1 MKEKISRFVSR
12 EKWLLIFVAVIA
24 VFAYGYMVFNFAL
37 TGDEERDLVLGTRFT
52 SKFELPLGRYGQWL
66 FRLIFMEGMMLTPG
80 YGDLLAVLFLAASAV
95 VWCANFELIYREEV
109 ATVSKCIFSG
119 IYMTVPYASAGVMCY
134 TFLNASSMLAV
145 LCVSLAMRCIILSFT
160 GDKKKRIL
168 YLIAALL
175 LETHALATYQAHAS
189 DIILG
194 SVICVFVGIYSD
206 RDLKIKDLLFKVL
219 RYAGVF
225 VAAFIVYEIISHII
239 GLSEY
244 TDNFIMWGTDSFGAL
259 IRKLWASIS
268 AIYDSDKTVGGVYL
282 FITVIVF
289 YCSVILNLIINKNIR
304 GRMKIVYAVISVL
317 VPPAA
322 YAVSIALGGMTHY
335 ATHTAVLLMAGF
347 MWFHVVSTLRKKYL
361 YQALIVFAC
370 FIMIR
375 QIDLDNRIYYGARLV
390 SELDMELGYAIGT
403 EIYRVADTTNVTKP
417 VAIVGKYRHNAPN
430 VIEIGMEGRS
440 IFLRK
445 NIYKLYLLK
454 YLGFKFVEPTAEQL
468 TEAEEIAKD
477 MPLWPL
483 DGSVV
488 ETEDLIIVHL
498 SLFH

>member
-12 EKWLLIFVAVIA
+12 EKWLLVFVAVIA

-37 TGDEERDLVLGTRFT
+37 TGDEERDLVLGTGYT

-95 VWCANFELIYREEV
+95 VWCANFESIYREEV
-109 ATVSKCIFSG
+109 SAVSKCIFAG

-145 LCVSLAMRCIILSFT
+145 LCVSLAMRFIILSFT
-160 GDKKKRIL
+160 EEKKRRNL

-175 LETHALATYQAHAS
+175 LETHALSTYQAHAS
-189 DIILG
+189 DIVLG

-304 GRMKIVYAVISVL
+304 GWMKIVYAVLSVL
-317 VPPAA
+317 IPPAA

-403 EIYRVADTTNVTKP
+403 EIYRVADTTNVAKP

-454 YLGFKFVEPTAEQL
+454 YLGFKFAEPTAEQL

-477 MPLWPL
+477 MPVWPL